1 MQVLRVAGKRLI
13 TLLKNTKMKIE
24 TQSKEETI
32 HQKLINLED
41 RMKSLKEKAEEKI
54 AIHKITMENHL
65 VSN

>member
-1 MQVLRVAGKRLI
+1 MQVLRVVGKRLI